1 MTRLYIRA
9 PSLFSMGKCCSKPQ
23 EDYKTKKEP
32 QLGLLELD
40 PGGGGGDDDE
50 DFNMTGGAMITSRT
64 PGRWGG
70 SPRGTSPTKKAT
82 IVAGSGVRA
91 SNTITITKGP
101 AGTTN
106 AGARVTKTFQFSS
119 SGAATETVTYN
130 GQMGHGN
137 MRFVTTKHGYV
148 SGAVTRTSTTTN
160 VPVTMT
166 TTRVVPITITSR
178 VPTARVPT
186 VTTTARVPTAA
197 PAARVPT
204 ITTTARV
211 PATAPAARVP
221 TITARVPVTTTS
233 TAGVPTTTL
242 TNERKKRSFFGISSP
257 FGQRMGK
264 TKTET
269 TTRTFTKDGTRYEET
284 VEVVTKEDEAGNVT
298 KTTKTTTRALDP
310 YSTSQ
315 LAAAIDD
322 SPKPRRARTKSSS
335 SSSSSSSPDRAKSSK
350 TSAKQKVE
358 SGGAKSSKSGFRI
371 KLKSGKADD
380 GDSSDDDDFA
390 KGVHKSVNEY
400 RTKHGVSKLK
410 LNKEMNKYAKEWA
423 KKMATE
429 DKLALRP
436 DNKYGENVFCLS
448 SNTKEFKV
456 KPEQVV
462 DKWYGESKEHKFG
475 EEPQGTRLKSG
486 HFTQMVWKDTTQM
499 GVGKARTAAG
509 TKVFVVANF
518 DPQGNWMG
526 QFADQVPPVGG
537 FPKTAS
543 AGKSSLF
550 SSKTRKASSSDSDSD
565 EDDFAKECLKSHNDY
580 RAKHGAPPL
589 KLSKKLSKYAEEWAK
604 TIAKKETLQHRPN
617 NSYGENL
624 YCAWSSNPKHKIK
637 GSEAVDSWYSEIKD
651 FTFGREPSDL
661 RAGHFTQVVWMDSTE
676 LGVAIAR
683 SKSGKI
689 FVVAN
694 YSPAGNFVGSF
705 ATKVP
710 RLK

>member
-137 MRFVTTKHGYV
+137 MRFVTTKHG
-148 SGAVTRTSTTTN
+148 
-160 VPVTMT
+160 
-166 TTRVVPITITSR
+166 
-178 VPTARVPT
+178 
-186 VTTTARVPTAA
+186 
-197 PAARVPT
+197 
-204 ITTTARV
+204 
-211 PATAPAARVP
+211 
-221 TITARVPVTTTS
+221 
-233 TAGVPTTTL
+233 
-242 TNERKKRSFFGISSP
+242 
-257 FGQRMGK
+257 MGK

-350 TSAKQKVE
+350 TSAKQQKVE

>member
-1 MTRLYIRA
+1 MPSVLYELPNAPEAPKDTFFKTGRA
-9 PSLFSMGKCCSKPQ
+9 
-23 EDYKTKKEP
+23 
-32 QLGLLELD
+32 
-40 PGGGGGDDDE
+40 
-50 DFNMTGGAMITSRT
+50 
-64 PGRWGG
+64 
-70 SPRGTSPTKKAT
+70 
-82 IVAGSGVRA
+82 
-91 SNTITITKGP
+91 
-101 AGTTN
+101 
-106 AGARVTKTFQFSS
+106 ARVTSHVHKPHTQESHYHIHYHYPCEVQAKHTHRTQSRHASQTHAHRTPSTHPSQTHAHRTPSTHTPKPQLKNLRHVKPPVPELMPLQFAK
-119 SGAATETVTYN
+119 G
-130 GQMGHGN
+130 GHG
-137 MRFVTTKHGYV
+137 K
-148 SGAVTRTSTTTN
+148 
-160 VPVTMT
+160 
-166 TTRVVPITITSR
+166 
-178 VPTARVPT
+178 ARVQWS
-186 VTTTARVPTAA
+186 RH
-197 PAARVPT
+197 
-204 ITTTARV
+204 
-211 PATAPAARVP
+211 
-221 TITARVPVTTTS
+221 S
-233 TAGVPTTTL
+233 TPKKGGTFRL
-242 TNERKKRSFFGISSP
+242 KWSKNRKVVKYKANQETPGSGDK
-257 FGQRMGK
+257 RMGK

-350 TSAKQKVE
+350 TSAKQQKVE